1 MTNTPIFLRTSE
13 ASNGQLAGS
22 IVLNNIK
29 LNNVPTA
36 IGVLGGTTVLSGG
49 STTIDSW
56 VQGNVYSGTSGSKT
70 FTQGNTVPVQK
81 PSSLLDSAGRIVGK
95 SHPQYADYA
104 TSQFISVKNEG
115 AKGDGHTDDTAAI
128 QNVINKVWC
137 IPFLSL

>member
-1 MTNTPIFLRTSE
+1 VTNTPIFLRTSE

>member
-1 MTNTPIFLRTSE
+1 VTNTPIFLRTSE

-81 PSSLLDSAGRIVGK
+81 SSSLLDSAGRIVGK

-128 QNVINKVWC
+128 QNVINEVWC